1 MKTYLV
7 VFAFVGILLNP
18 LIAQDFKRMKD
29 PTIFQKKMQQTARTT
44 TSLQSDFIQVKHLD
58 VLSEDITSNGRLCF
72 KKENNLRWEYI
83 YPIRYTIVLC
93 AGKVSIKDE
102 GKLSSYDLSANK
114 TFQKISEMVVRSIQ
128 GDLVLDKVAYQYIF
142 QENSVQYLVELL
154 PKDEKV
160 RSFMERIQIYFSKK
174 NLRVQS
180 VKMIEQSGDYTL
192 MKFKNQIFNE
202 SISDSLFSL
211 H

>member
-7 VFAFVGILLNP
+7 VFAFVGVLLNP
-18 LIAQDFKRMKD
+18 LIAQDFKRMND

-58 VLSEDITSNGRLCF
+58 VLSEDITSDGRLCF

-83 YPIRYTIVLC
+83 SPIRYTIVLC